1 MKMKE
6 KLQKLFGW
14 VKISN
19 RPKHLVA
26 GTLIFITMM
35 IQGVVLD
42 IRIGDVA
49 VMAFST
55 VLIAALS
62 VEYKDML
69 WGGKFDW
76 LDVLATVLVPGVIAL
91 VASLF

>member
-1 MKMKE
+1 M
-6 KLQKLFGW
+6 
-14 VKISN
+14 
-19 RPKHLVA
+19 VA
-26 GTLIFITMM
+26 GALIFITMM